1 MGEYVGVVNDSDFQA
16 QVLDASKTQPVMVD
30 FWAEWCGPCK
40 MIAPALDELAS
51 EYAGRLKIA
60 KLNIDENQATPRK
73 FGIKGIPTLQIF
85 KNGSLEATKVG
96 AVPKSQLKAFI
107 DSVI

>member
-1 MGEYVGVVNDSDFQA
+1 MSDHIQHVTDETFETEVLQA
-16 QVLDASKTQPVMVD
+16 DIPVLVD

-40 MIAPALDELAS
+40 QIAPSLDELAA
-51 EYAGRLKIA
+51 EYAGRLKVA
-60 KLNIDENQATPRK
+60 KINIDENQATPRK
-73 FGIKGIPTLQIF
+73 LGVKGIPTLQIF
-85 KNGSLEATKVG
+85 KNGSLEAQKVG

>member
-1 MGEYVGVVNDSDFQA
+1 MSNEHIHHVTDESFESD
-16 QVLDASKTQPVMVD
+16 VLEAETPVLVD

-40 MIAPALDELAS
+40 QIAPALDELAA
-51 EYAGRLKIA
+51 EYAGRLKVA
-60 KLNIDENQATPRK
+60 KVNIDENQATPRR

-85 KNGSLEATKVG
+85 KNGNLEATKVG

>member
-1 MGEYVGVVNDSDFQA
+1 MSDHIQHVTDETFETE
-16 QVLDASKTQPVMVD
+16 VLQSDIPVLVD

-40 MIAPALDELAS
+40 QIAPSLDELAA
-51 EYAGRLKIA
+51 EYAGRLKVA
-60 KLNIDENQATPRK
+60 KINIDENQATPRK
-73 FGIKGIPTLQIF
+73 LGVKGIPTLQIF
-85 KNGSLEATKVG
+85 KNGSLEAQKVG

>member
-1 MGEYVGVVNDSDFQA
+1 MSDHIQHVTDETFETEVLQA
-16 QVLDASKTQPVMVD
+16 DIPVLVD

-40 MIAPALDELAS
+40 QIAPSLDELAA

-60 KLNIDENQATPRK
+60 KINIDENQSTPRK
-73 FGIKGIPTLQIF
+73 LGVKGIPTLQIF
-85 KNGSLEATKVG
+85 KNGSLEAQKVG